1 MEKFNNFTENL
12 MKVVLVPDDS
22 SDSVSNVEK
31 SDTPQDPVDN
41 FSKNVADYLGNF
53 EKPCCGEEEEE
64 GVAGVEG
71 EEAQDEAGEEG
82 ESSEFSVFHD
92 TNGLK
97 ISMNGVDFTFPEEVV
112 AKIREVLTDD
122 SSEGPNADITADETT
137 EDAEHA
143 EHEASET
150 PEEEAEERESGVEDE
165 EEGEDEEEEK
175 PLGESLI
182 EDGFMKHMHDIH
194 GVKEYLVQN
203 GQIGPNDMV
212 TDSEESAASLRR
224 KGYEHVY
231 VMDSYEERGRWTLR
245 VYDPVTQ
252 KDILYYDSDAENE
265 QKPEIAEAMF
275 GESKKEKSGNPWA
288 KGGKFSKEKGKK
300 GKKGFKPFKSKKDEE
315 EE

>member
-53 EKPCCGEEEEE
+53 EKPCCGEEEGVE
-64 GVAGVEG
+64 GEEG

-122 SSEGPNADITADETT
+122 SSEDANADITADETT